1 MHEPAREGY
10 FCILFAEV
18 EGYVPSQTRFMHEPA
33 RKGYFCILF
42 AEVEGYVPS
51 QTNDSQRRN
60 WVAHVRFTMTYL
72 LNTE

>member
-51 QTNDSQRRN
+51 QTNDSQRSSG
-60 WVAHVRFTMTYL
+60 
-72 LNTE
+72 